1 MSREQ
6 FSCMTLDCN
15 GKTSSPALL
24 FCRLCRLWRPV
35 EGEPTQ
41 AERDRAS
48 AAEYQ
53 RMQDE
58 NERLENEDRP
68 PDFWRGPVGG

>member
-1 MSREQ
+1 MRREW
-6 FSCMTLDCN
+6 FSCMTPDCD
-15 GKTSSPALL
+15 GKTGAANRL
-24 FCRLCRLWRPV
+24 FCRACQ
-35 EGEPTQ
+35 PTDGKPTK
-41 AERDRAS
+41 AERERADD
-48 AAEYQ
+48 AEYR